1 MALKGA
7 YLAYHA
13 YPSPVLRAKGDY
25 DLWLPE
31 GVREIH
37 AALQAEGEWRTMPGI
52 APDHHLPALYNRDGR
67 MAEIH
72 LNPFHPY
79 RNRPEPPAFGKFV
92 RELPDGSASF
102 EPELHWLILLEHC
115 RHDGWLG
122 LPRRLLDL
130 GFLQKKHRLSAG
142 RISELRRELRLPTDP
157 ALIFEAFPDFF
168 PEGERLF
175 RGTFPRQLLDDLRQL
190 GGSSFSALSSKRQL
204 RLELTF
210 RPLGAWGKI
219 RFLARRSLITPAF
232 LREKYGLPDHV
243 SRRELLRCYRRDVVE
258 KLLLLCR
265 FFGTVPPEA
274 VREAGRI
281 RRRLARRLDGYGQS
295 GNSDR

>member
-1 MALKGA
+1 MTAGWGFRGGC
-7 YLAYHA
+7 
-13 YPSPVLRAKGDY
+13 SISGFCR
-25 DLWLPE
+25 
-31 GVREIH
+31 
-37 AALQAEGEWRTMPGI
+37 
-52 APDHHLPALYNRDGR
+52 
-67 MAEIH
+67 
-72 LNPFHPY
+72 
-79 RNRPEPPAFGKFV
+79 RNTA
-92 RELPDGSASF
+92 
-102 EPELHWLILLEHC
+102 
-115 RHDGWLG
+115 
-122 LPRRLLDL
+122 
-130 GFLQKKHRLSAG
+130 LSAG

-243 SRRELLRCYRRDVVE
+243 SRRELLRCYRRDVGE

-265 FFGTVPPEA
+265 FFGTVPPE
-274 VREAGRI
+274 GRT
-281 RRRLARRLDGYGQS
+281 RGGTDPAPPRPPS
-295 GNSDR
+295 